1 MRTELKRELGLL
13 DATMI
18 NLGTIIA
25 SAIFLVPSFIA
36 QQLHASSL
44 VILAWLVGGAVSLLG
59 ALSIAELGAA
69 FPAAGGLFVY
79 LREAYGPL
87 WGFLYGWANAVVIN
101 PASIAAIAV
110 GFATYVGHFVP
121 LAGGGI
127 KPVPIASLLALP
139 APNSPALPP
148 PPPPPPP
155 LPPPTL

>member
-69 FPAAGGLFVY
+69 FPAAGGLFVF
-79 LREAYGPL
+79 LREADRPG
-87 WGFLYGWANAVVIN
+87 WGLLYGLVHAVAIH
-101 PASIAAIAV
+101 PAAIA
-110 GFATYVGHFVP
+110 A
-121 LAGGGI
+121 
-127 KPVPIASLLALP
+127 
-139 APNSPALPP
+139 
-148 PPPPPPP
+148 
-155 LPPPTL
+155 